1 VPEPPIE
8 RPRPPRDASWH
19 PVSHLEDDVLRKPG
33 AVLLAAPIALGALV
47 GTVFARSRVL
57 RAGGVTGIAA
67 TIAILIAIAAP
78 PAGTAIPASPPALV
92 SADLFVPIG
101 TAHDPA
107 TPFTV
112 TFDQPMDPHSVAA
125 ALRVDPPTAYRLEW
139 DTTGTRATL
148 RPADHWR
155 ADSLYQV
162 VVGTGATSVDGG
174 SLAAPL
180 RSVVLTGT
188 GGTASIA
195 ATMTTPS
202 RVRLDTSFRLRLDR
216 PMPLAAVQAALRAD
230 PPLAGDLVAGPTAGT
245 YRFEPS
251 DPLLPDTTYRLWL
264 EGLVDQS
271 GVPFAAMDPVEV
283 TTVEAPSVAG
293 VKPKNATKRV
303 ARNTAITVRFTGRMD
318 VARTTK
324 ALHVTANG
332 KAIKGT
338 VRWNEDGSRLTFTP
352 KKRLPYDAKVVV
364 RVDESAAS
372 TAGAPLEHG
381 KKIAFRTVPRP
392 AIDVATTIPTGGGGA
407 ASGTWAAVETY
418 YLRLM
423 NCTRTGGWVT
433 SSGRCSS
440 PGGRNVAPLSLSS
453 AISNRVARPYA
464 RLLAT
469 RNACSHFIGGNPG
482 NRLRAAGFGG
492 YNWAENI
499 GCRSAR
505 SPFASVLGTHLFY
518 QSERPYNGGHY
529 RNLMNPAFSR
539 VGIGVWVSGGRVR
552 LVIDFYAG

>member
-1 VPEPPIE
+1 M
-8 RPRPPRDASWH
+8 
-19 PVSHLEDDVLRKPG
+19 RKPG
-33 AVLLAAPIALGALV
+33 AVLLAAPIALGELV
-47 GTVFARSRVL
+47 GTLIARSRVL
-57 RAGGVTGIAA
+57 RAGGVIGIAA
-67 TIAILIAIAAP
+67 TAAVLITVATP
-78 PAGTAIPASPPALV
+78 PSGTAVPASTPALV

-107 TPFTV
+107 APFTV
-112 TFDQPMDPHSVAA
+112 TFDQPMDHHSVAA

-139 DTTGTRATL
+139 DPTSTQATL

-162 VVGTGATSVDGG
+162 VVGRGATSVEGG
-174 SLAAPL
+174 RLAAPL
-180 RSVVLTGT
+180 RSVILTST

-202 RVRLDTSFRLRLDR
+202 LVRLDTSVRVRLDR
-216 PMPLAAVQAALRAD
+216 AVPVAAVRAALRTD
-230 PPLAGDLVAGPTAGT
+230 PPLAGDLIAEPTTGS
-245 YRFEPS
+245 YRFEPFGALAS
-251 DPLLPDTTYRLWL
+251 DTTYRLWL
-264 EGLVDQS
+264 EGLVDAN

-283 TTVEAPSVAG
+283 TTVDAPSVAG
-293 VKPKNATKRV
+293 VKPKDDAARV
-303 ARNTAITVRFTGRMD
+303 ARNAAITVRFTGRMD
-318 VARTTK
+318 EARTAK
-324 ALHVTANG
+324 ATHVTADG
-332 KAIKGT
+332 KAVKGT
-338 VRWNEDGSRLTFTP
+338 VRWSTDGTRLTFTP
-352 KKRLPYDAKVVV
+352 RKRLPYDAKVVV
-364 RVDESAAS
+364 RVDLSARSA
-372 TAGAPLEHG
+372 AGAPIERA

-392 AIDVATTIPTGGGGA
+392 VVEVAGIPTGGGGA

-433 SSGRCSS
+433 SSGACSS

-482 NRLRAAGFGG
+482 NRLRAAGFDS

-499 GCRSAR
+499 GCRSAG

-529 RNLMNPAFSR
+529 RNLMNPAFR
-539 VGIGVWVSGGRVR
+539 QVGIGVWVSGGRVR